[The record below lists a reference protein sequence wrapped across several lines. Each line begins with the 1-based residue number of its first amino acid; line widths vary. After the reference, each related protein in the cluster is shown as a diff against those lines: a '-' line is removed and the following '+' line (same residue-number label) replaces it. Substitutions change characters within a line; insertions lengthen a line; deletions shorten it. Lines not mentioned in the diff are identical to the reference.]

1 MLPMWALVYPQ
12 GCTGKKKKKKKKKLE
27 RQLKTEAVEES
38 K

>member
-1 MLPMWALVYPQ
+1 MWALVYPQ